1 MLKEV
6 LKSCKK
12 SADVKAYK
20 NNSKRSS
27 DCILQIYK
35 YLTSTFKT

>member
-1 MLKEV
+1 MI
-6 LKSCKK
+6 

-35 YLTSTFKT
+35 YLTSTLQVPSKLET